1 MVEHNE
7 VNALTY
13 TELVSERI
21 VHYCKEKDITLHKL
35 AILSGLGSSTIDN
48 IVKNNT
54 KVPSFRTVHR
64 IAQGFDMTIDEFTG
78 IAAMKETEFED

>member
-1 MVEHNE
+1 M
-7 VNALTY
+7 TY

-21 VHYCKEKDITLHKL
+21 VHYCKEKDISFHKL

-48 IVKNNT
+48 IVKKNT

-64 IAQGFDMTIDEFTG
+64 IAQGFDMTIDEFVD
-78 IAAMKETEFED
+78 IATMNETEFED